1 MKTTLFY
8 IMFAYA
14 LSTAF
19 PSMMLAQASSI
30 AEVNQGQ
37 ASKMVIDSSARV
49 LSTLE
54 QQRAQFRQDPKA
66 LRQFMETEFTTIF
79 DRDYAA
85 RLVLGKYARNASD
98 TDVKLFA
105 DAITENL
112 MQRYGNALL
121 TLRVN
126 PISAPSPKAAYQAI
140 VMSESRQN

>member
-85 RLVLGKYARNASD
+85 RLVLGN
-98 TDVKLFA
+98 
-105 DAITENL
+105 
-112 MQRYGNALL
+112 
-121 TLRVN
+121 TLATHRT
-126 PISAPSPKAAYQAI
+126 P
-140 VMSESRQN
+140 M